1 MHYKVFYYF
10 ERSNDVL
17 SSASAVEMSAR
28 DIHRQLLGRFHGED
42 DYLGLIDSN
51 DNVLQILCEPKAERF
66 WVELPVEAARASWGQ
81 IAQEQAPW
89 RYSSRIGRMPARR
102 RIACT
107 REAERP
113 EASRRSIIVYS
124 LVSVDIL
131 WSPYLRITVIQ

>member
-17 SSASAVEMSAR
+17 PSASAVEMSAR

-66 WVELPVEAARASWGQ
+66 WVELPVEAARASWGRYMNLEELVKLVETLPQ
-81 IAQEQAPW
+81 VFNQESLPGLQYKPW
-89 RYSSRIGRMPARR
+89 
-102 RIACT
+102 
-107 REAERP
+107 
-113 EASRRSIIVYS
+113 
-124 LVSVDIL
+124 
-131 WSPYLRITVIQ
+131 